1 MSVGVV
7 TTTRVTHATPAVFTA
22 HAPHRDMEQEIV
34 LQQIALEVDAILGGG
49 RRFYT
54 SELVSEARRRG
65 YTVVFNRS
73 SPLRVDSAKTRRLLG
88 LFADSHIPYV
98 LDRDSETPSLV
109 EMTAK
114 AIEILDKNP
123 CGFFLMIEG
132 GRIDHAAHANDIAS
146 VIAETKEF
154 DDVVGFVTLYARS
167 RGDTL
172 VIVTSDHE
180 TGGLT
185 IGLGVEI
192 PTNIRYVL
200 SVKAS
205 VEKIANEVRGRS
217 AQEVKTIIYRYIRC
231 KYIRFRGIRNPN
243 QPKSRR

>member
-1 MSVGVV
+1 
-7 TTTRVTHATPAVFTA
+7 
-22 HAPHRDMEQEIV
+22 
-34 LQQIALEVDAILGGG
+34 
-49 RRFYT
+49 
-54 SELVSEARRRG
+54 VSEARRRG